1 MGGTD
6 AAGIHAVSADDAAA
20 AAEEAAAAEP
30 AEYDTMLLPGAT
42 NATAVAAAAA
52 AAAAAEPEPEPEPEP
67 EEGKASYIASPA
79 VAQVLGLNASLKA
92 AQKLKAK
99 KRWRRASV
107 NMSML
112 VDKKVNRSRLRHLL
126 APEVWAEFEPL
137 QNSDGQLDAGALS
150 TLLERLGR
158 KKMSKKEIKKAM
170 AQLDPERTG
179 QITLGRL
186 VRSTVTPA
194 VAARRCRCWVSA
206 LLMCVCRTSGT
217 MA

>member
-42 NATAVAAAAA
+42 NATAVT
-52 AAAAAEPEPEPEPEP
+52 AAAAEPEPEPEPEP

-79 VAQVLGLNASLKA
+79 VAQVLGLNASLKV
-92 AQKLKAK
+92 AQKLKATAVK

-112 VDKKVNRSRLRHLL
+112 VDKKVNKSRLRHLL

>member
-1 MGGTD
+1 MRERLPAQTPR
-6 AAGIHAVSADDAAA
+6 AD
-20 AAEEAAAAEP
+20 
-30 AEYDTMLLPGAT
+30 
-42 NATAVAAAAA
+42 
-52 AAAAAEPEPEPEPEP
+52 
-67 EEGKASYIASPA
+67 S
-79 VAQVLGLNASLKA
+79 
-92 AQKLKAK
+92 
-99 KRWRRASV
+99 
-107 NMSML
+107 
-112 VDKKVNRSRLRHLL
+112 
-126 APEVWAEFEPL
+126 AEFEPL